1 MKPVLPEIMLA
12 VLLREDDG
20 CLSARHV
27 PLPRP
32 KAGEVL
38 VKMGYAPINP
48 SDLARIKRVTE
59 HSDRLTFIP
68 GIEGSGRVVAH
79 GDGLLPRLWQ
89 DKRVACNSASDKS
102 GTWAEYMVTPASR
115 CVPLP
120 EEVSDEQGSMLL
132 VNPMTAVAFFDIA
145 RRENHRAIINTAAAS
160 SLGKMVELLGK
171 KNRIPVIHI
180 VRNLKQKTALVNQ
193 GFENVLNS
201 AEKNFSR
208 DLQAL
213 AHSLDAT
220 VVFDAV
226 GGRLTRQLM
235 LAVPPGS
242 SIVIYGN
249 LSGEQPEIDHRSLVT
264 DNKKVSGFYL
274 ASSLKDAG
282 PVATI
287 RNILR
292 VRNLLKN
299 DLKIPVRGIF
309 PLEDAQEA
317 LDSYLGNMSA
327 GKVLLMPNNPVLTNI
342 NP

>member
-38 VKMGYAPINP
+38 IKMAYAPINP

-59 HSDRLTFIP
+59 HADRLTFIP

-79 GDGLLPRLWQ
+79 GSGLLPRLWQ
-89 DKRVACNSASDKS
+89 GKRVACNSFSDKS

-145 RRENHRAIINTAAAS
+145 RRENHKAIINTAAAS
-160 SLGKMVELLGK
+160 SLGRMVELLGK

-180 VRNLKQKTALVNQ
+180 VRNLKQKTALINL
-193 GFENVLNS
+193 GFEHVLNS
-201 AEKNFSR
+201 AEKGFSQE
-208 DLQAL
+208 LQAL
-213 AHSLDAT
+213 AHSLNAT

-226 GGRLTRQLM
+226 GGKLTRQLM

-242 SIVIYGN
+242 SVVIYGN

-274 ASSLKDAG
+274 ANSLKDTG

-287 RNILR
+287 RSILR

-299 DLKIPVRGIF
+299 DLTIPVQGIF
-309 PLEDAQEA
+309 PLEQAQEA
-317 LDSYLGNMSA
+317 MDSYLGNMSA
-327 GKVLLMPNNPVLTNI
+327 GKVLLMPK
-342 NP
+342 

>member
-38 VKMGYAPINP
+38 VKMAYAPINP

-171 KNRIPVIHI
+171 KNRIPVIHV
-180 VRNLKQKTALVNQ
+180 VRNLKQKTTLVNQ

-201 AEKNFSR
+201 AEKNFSQ
-208 DLQAL
+208 DLQTL
-213 AHSLDAT
+213 AHSLHAT

-264 DNKKVSGFYL
+264 DNKKVIWILPCQQFERCGPCCHNPEYPPGEEPAEKRSENTRPGHIPAGGCPGSARQL
-274 ASSLKDAG
+274 PRKHVSRQGAADA
-282 PVATI
+282 
-287 RNILR
+287 
-292 VRNLLKN
+292 K
-299 DLKIPVRGIF
+299 
-309 PLEDAQEA
+309 
-317 LDSYLGNMSA
+317 
-327 GKVLLMPNNPVLTNI
+327 
-342 NP
+342 

>member
-20 CLSARHV
+20 RLSARHV

-38 VKMGYAPINP
+38 IKMASAPINP
-48 SDLARIKRVTE
+48 SDLAHIRNVTE
-59 HSDRLTFIP
+59 HADRLTFIP

-79 GDGLLPRLWQ
+79 GSGLLPGLWQ
-89 DKRVACNSASDKS
+89 GKRVACNSFSDKS

-115 CVPLP
+115 CIPLP

-132 VNPMTAVAFFDIA
+132 VNPMTAVAFFDMA
-145 RRENHRAIINTAAAS
+145 RREGHKAFINTAAAS
-160 SLGKMVELLGK
+160 SLGRMVEIISK
-171 KNRIPVIHI
+171 KSRIPVIHI
-180 VRNLKQKTALVNQ
+180 VRNLKQKTSLLNLGA
-193 GFENVLNS
+193 EYVLNT
-201 AEKNFSR
+201 ADKNFPK

-213 AHSLDAT
+213 AKTLNAT
-220 VVFDAV
+220 LAFDAV
-226 GGRLTRQLM
+226 GGKLTRQIL

-242 SIVIYGN
+242 SVVVYGN

-264 DNKKVSGFYL
+264 DNKKVTGFFL
-274 ASSLKDAG
+274 GNSLKDTGA
-282 PVATI
+282 VATI

-292 VRNLLKN
+292 VRNLFKN
-299 DLKIPVRGIF
+299 DLTIPVQGRF
-309 PLEDAQEA
+309 PLEEAQEA

-327 GKVLLMPNNPVLTNI
+327 GKVLLVPK
-342 NP
+342 